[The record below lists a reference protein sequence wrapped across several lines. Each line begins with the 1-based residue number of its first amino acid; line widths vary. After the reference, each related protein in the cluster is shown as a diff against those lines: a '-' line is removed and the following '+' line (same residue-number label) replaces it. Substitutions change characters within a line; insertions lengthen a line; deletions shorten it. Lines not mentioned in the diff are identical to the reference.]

1 MTAANGP
8 VDITGNAPAAT
19 APVASTPP
27 ATSGRPQPAT
37 PRRPHRTKKHRARR
51 AERALP
57 LRIFLLRKG
66 RVTAPGAHAGRGS

>member
-8 VDITGNAPAAT
+8 VDITGNPPAAT
-19 APVASTPP
+19 APVAGTPP

-51 AERALP
+51 AERAL
-57 LRIFLLRKG
+57 RVFLLRKG